1 MTKKILLMLIL
12 SIGILTKLSAQNLNI
27 EQLAYINID
36 QISDEQIQAFWD
48 KAQAQGYSLTDL
60 ETAAQ
65 VKGIPSS
72 QISKLRQR
80 IMSLSTSR
88 VNKNN
93 NSQTNKTSSNT
104 QEVFGRT
111 PINRAKDSLTLTEK
125 NRLFGYDFF
134 QNPKISFAPTI
145 NVPTPENYIIN
156 TGDELLI
163 EVWGA
168 TENSTTQKVD
178 NQGNIILPL
187 AGKVHVGGLNFT
199 EAKARINTA
208 LRRIYAGIAAPEGSY
223 SKIYTGVSI
232 ANIRT
237 VKVNIIGEVQAPG
250 TYSISALSNVI
261 NALYASGGPTKNGS
275 FRNIQVVRSGK
286 TIATLDIYD
295 FLLKGS
301 QQGNINLID
310 QDVIIVPPY
319 KNQVEVI
326 GFVKR
331 EGLYEV
337 KEGEKLSNLIDFFG
351 GFSANAYKD
360 NLVIERISGAKRE
373 VKEVA
378 LSEAEKFAIYGG
390 DKLIVH
396 KLSDIYHNKISI
408 TGAVY
413 QPGNYAYRDGM
424 TVLDLIN
431 KAAGIRDEA
440 YLNRA
445 ILFRTLNRV
454 DKQSVNFSLKDIL
467 EQKQTIPLQAN
478 DSLHIYGRDSLSLK
492 YFVRIE
498 GAVRK
503 PQQVPFAK
511 GMTPED
517 LIIIA
522 GGFIE
527 GADHSQV
534 QVARQ
539 TNDTNFKIISN
550 IQNVPLSENLEGKQ
564 SIELQPYDIV
574 TVRFQKGYTP
584 QQIVKIEGEI
594 AFPGS
599 YAILSKEERISSLIE
614 RAGGFAPYA
623 YIEGATLLRKKGQE
637 KEDNAQE
644 KQLKKLKK
652 VDKELSIIETE
663 ENTEDKKQKE
673 KNEYRVG
680 INLKRIMNNKN
691 SYEDLI
697 LKEDDVLI
705 IPSEK
710 QTIEIKGLVL
720 APSLVRYE
728 RGKSTKS
735 YINSAGGFSDNAQKR
750 SVYVMYSNG
759 DVKGTKKFLFFRSYP
774 KVAPGAIVIV
784 PEKPE
789 RKGMTATET
798 ISITTAITTLAILI
812 YNTFK

>member
-12 SIGILTKLSAQNLNI
+12 SISILTKLSAQNLNI

-88 VNKNN
+88 INKNN

-104 QEVFGRT
+104 QEIFGRT

-145 NVPTPENYIIN
+145 NIPTPENYIIN

-351 GFSANAYKD
+351 GFTANAYKD

-550 IQNVPLSENLEGKQ
+550 IQNIPLSENLEGKQ
-564 SIELQPYDIV
+564 SIELEPYDIV

-623 YIEGATLLRKKGQE
+623 YIEGATLLRKKGRE

-710 QTIEIKGLVL
+710 QTVEVKGLVL

-759 DVKGTKKFLFFRSYP
+759 DVKSTKKFLFFRSYP

-789 RKGMTATET
+789 RKGMSATET
-798 ISITTAITTLAILI
+798 VSITTAITTLAILI